1 MTRSSPR
8 AVDVPPRV
16 RIERTGAVAVLTLD
30 DERRRNVLGPEL
42 RTRLRAALAELAADP
57 GIGALVLTGAGGCFS
72 GGGDLASIT
81 ARGSSHRRK
90 RTPPS
95 SKMVPST
102 CAAA

>member
-42 RTRLRAALAELAADP
+42 RTRLRAALAEIAADP
-57 GIGALVLTGAGGCFS
+57 GMTPASPAPLIPSAFS
-72 GGGDLASIT
+72 GDGVDWWS
-81 ARGSSHRRK
+81 
-90 RTPPS
+90 
-95 SKMVPST
+95 MST
-102 CAAA
+102 SGTSEA

>member
-30 DERRRNVLGPEL
+30 DERRRNVLGLEL

-57 GIGALVLTGAGGCFS
+57 GIGALVLLHYVRKGTGV
-72 GGGDLASIT
+72 LAE
-81 ARGSSHRRK
+81 H
-90 RTPPS
+90 
-95 SKMVPST
+95 
-102 CAAA
+102 AADPFRENEKEPVR